1 MKKKQKVG
9 GICHVAKKNK
19 KSGVS
24 AEISNCRGHPRKHTE
39 IPLVSAKKSK
49 YFFYELGNHGRSGN
63 APAGDAVA
71 AP

>member
-1 MKKKQKVG
+1 V
-9 GICHVAKKNK
+9 KKNK
-19 KSGVS
+19 KPGVS
-24 AEISNCRGHPRKHTE
+24 AKTSKSRGHLPSHTE

-49 YFFYELGNHGRSGN
+49 KKFYELRKHGRSGN